1 MKTYKNLETYQ
12 LAFNLAI
19 KVYNLNI
26 SLPRQLLIRYGNR
39 MRWSSLKIKD
49 MISEAYAN
57 ENTNKVILDGK
68 KLEDAANLCNEIISC
83 LINIRAAYQ
92 RGSSVDKL
100 IIGYQTLQFKIAKSN
115 RELEKIFPHIPSPE
129 VLGNLSG
136 NSSSPPALKGW
147 ETQKD
152 WETQESREI
161 HEPSTQYKQVS

>member
-49 MISEAYAN
+49 MIIEAYAN
-57 ENTNKVILDGK
+57 GSTNKAVLDGK

-83 LINIRAAYQ
+83 LINIRTAYQ
-92 RGSSVDKL
+92 RGSSVEKL
-100 IIGYQTLQFKIAKSN
+100 IIGYQMLQSKIAKSK
-115 RELEKIFPHIPSPE
+115 EPSFPT
-129 VLGNLSG
+129 
-136 NSSSPPALKGW
+136 LKGW
-147 ETQKD
+147 ETQKS
-152 WETQESREI
+152 WETQKGLKL

>member
-49 MISEAYAN
+49 MIIEAY
-57 ENTNKVILDGK
+57 TNGSSNKSVLDSK
-68 KLEDAANLCNEIISC
+68 KLEDAANLCNEIISH
-83 LINIRAAYQ
+83 LINIRTSYQ
-92 RGSSVDKL
+92 RGSSVEKL
-100 IIGYQTLQFKIAKSN
+100 IISYQALQSKIAKTN
-115 RELEKIFPHIPSPE
+115 KGMEKMFPHIPSP
-129 VLGNLSG
+129 SG
-136 NSSSPPALKGW
+136 LENTPIYPALKGYGTQKGW
-147 ETQKD
+147 ETHGGL
-152 WETQESREI
+152 EI